1 MKLLPLRLRF
11 PRFSVAIKFTKEGLL
26 FVVLTLSIGAAA
38 VNTGNNVLYLIFSLM
53 LALIVVSGIISRRV
67 LMGLTPS
74 IEFPHHL
81 FSGSP
86 GICYIS
92 VKNKKKKLPSVG
104 IRLAVTNDAFPR
116 LSRFFFYIPSNGQ
129 VSDFVGILFPRRGI
143 FRIHEL
149 ELQTRF
155 PFNFFLKVRRYFLE
169 DSVKIY
175 PQIFRLPD
183 EWIARIAEGAM
194 VESPYRGESQQL
206 LHLRDYTFYDSSKR
220 IHWKASA
227 KSEKLYVKEFQRE
240 QGRELHVYFDCYPE
254 TGEEEERME
263 KAISLLASF
272 AYYVTEKNL
281 EATFIFPE
289 RHFRLAA
296 GDHALVKLLDYLSEL
311 KAGRPDLTQVHKVQI
326 PNSKKQDKLYLLIR
340 SKKIRPVLSL
350 LPIATAGILF
360 VEDWEPLA
368 NNTAV
373 ITDLKTVV

>member
-1 MKLLPLRLRF
+1 MKILPLRLRF
-11 PRFSVAIKFTKEGLL
+11 PRFSVAVKFTKEGLL
-26 FVVLTLSIGAAA
+26 FVALTLSIGAAA

-104 IRLAVTNDAFPR
+104 IRFAVTNDGFPR

-129 VSDFVGILFPRRGI
+129 VSDFVAVLFPKRGI
-143 FRIHEL
+143 FKIHEL

-169 DSVKIY
+169 DSVRIY
-175 PQIFRLPD
+175 PQIFRIPD
-183 EWIARIAEGAM
+183 DWIARIAEGAM
-194 VESPYRGESQQL
+194 VETPYRGESQQL
-206 LHLRDYTFYDSSKR
+206 LHLRDYTLYDSSKR

-240 QGRELHVYFDCYPE
+240 QGRELAIYFDCFPE
-254 TGEEEERME
+254 TTEEEERME
-263 KAISLLASF
+263 KALSLAASF
-272 AYYVTEKNL
+272 AYYITEKNL
-281 EATFIFPE
+281 EATFLFPE
-289 RHFRLAA
+289 RRFRLTP
-296 GDHALVKLLDYLSEL
+296 GDHALIKLLDYLSEL
-311 KAGRPDLTQVHKVQI
+311 KAGRPDSTQAQKLQL
-326 PNSKKQDKLYLLIR
+326 PNSDKQNKLYLLIR
-340 SKKIRPVLSL
+340 SKKIRPVLPL
-350 LPIATAGILF
+350 LPIATSSILF
-360 VEDWEPLA
+360 VEDWEPVA
-368 NNTAV
+368 TQTAV